1 MMKEQSNMNANT
13 FKDVVEQYAR
23 AASAGQPDYRINRQ
37 HKATLFAKLF
47 GENKENAL
55 SLYNAVCL

>member
-1 MMKEQSNMNANT
+1 MNANT